1 MKRRPT
7 RNTQPVNPQR
17 IGGTFVD
24 YLLSKGHSTASV
36 EAERRQLGYF
46 FTWCDQEGMEPEE
59 AGYRDLLAYVAH
71 LRKNGG
77 AERSRGVK
85 PITMQKYMGTFR
97 HFFAW
102 QVKTGRRDD
111 NPARD
116 IDIQDIQRKVLQM
129 ILTRQELER
138 NYKSYGTKELKEEQQ
153 AQNWA
158 KASALATKRNK
169 AILGLLVF
177 QGLTSHEVAAL
188 TVKSLEL
195 RAGKVHVEGGRRH
208 NGRTLTLEA
217 AQVMDLMEY
226 TLQTRPALLKLGGK
240 GTDALFTSTGKGSSL
255 NNTLHKLLE
264 QITKLEPKVK
274 TLQQLRASVITHWIK
289 TLNLRE
295 AQHRAGHRYVSSTEA
310 YLINDLEG
318 LAEDVAR
325 FHPIG

>member
-1 MKRRPT
+1 MS
-7 RNTQPVNPQR
+7 
-17 IGGTFVD
+17 TFGD
-24 YLLSKGHSTASV
+24 YLLSKGHSSASV

-59 AGYRDLLAYVAH
+59 AGYRDLLAYVQH
-71 LRKNGG
+71 MRK
-77 AERSRGVK
+77 RGTIK
-85 PITMQKYMGTFR
+85 PITLQKYMGTLR

-102 QVKTGRRDD
+102 QVQQGKRED

-116 IDIQDIQRKVLQM
+116 IDIQDIQRKVLQVM
-129 ILTRQELER
+129 LSRQELER
-138 NYKSYGTKELKEEQQ
+138 IYQSYGAKELNEEQQ

-177 QGLTSHEVAAL
+177 QGLTSHEIAAL

-195 RAGKVHVEGGRRH
+195 RAGKVNVEEGRRH
-208 NGRTLTLEA
+208 NGRSLTLEA
-217 AQVMDLMEY
+217 AQIMDLMEY
-226 TLQTRPALLKLGGK
+226 TLQTRPELLKL
-240 GTDALFTSTGKGSSL
+240 TGKAGDQLFVSVGAGQRLS
-255 NNTLHKLLE
+255 NTLNKLLA
-264 QITKLEPKVK
+264 QLTKLEPKVK

>member
-1 MKRRPT
+1 MS
-7 RNTQPVNPQR
+7 
-17 IGGTFVD
+17 TFND
-24 YLLSKGHSTASV
+24 YLLSKGHSSASV

-59 AGYRDLLAYVAH
+59 AGYRDLLAYVQS
-71 LRKNGG
+71 LRK
-77 AERSRGVK
+77 RGTVK
-85 PITMQKYMGTFR
+85 PITLQKYMGTLR

-102 QVKTGRRDD
+102 QVQQGKRED

-116 IDIQDIQRKVLQM
+116 VDIQDIQRKVLQVM
-129 ILTRQELER
+129 LTRTELER
-138 NYKSYGTKELKEEQQ
+138 IYQSYGAKELNEEQQ

-177 QGLTSHEVAAL
+177 QGLTSHEIAAL

-195 RAGKVHVEGGRRH
+195 RAGKVHVEEGRRH
-208 NGRTLTLEA
+208 NGRSLTLEA

-226 TLQTRPALLKLGGK
+226 TLSVRGELLKLTGK
-240 GTDALFTSTGKGSSL
+240 NSEALFVSVGAGSKL
-255 NNTLHKLLE
+255 NNTLNKLLA
-264 QITKLEPKVK
+264 QITRIEPKVK

>member
-1 MKRRPT
+1 MS
-7 RNTQPVNPQR
+7 
-17 IGGTFVD
+17 TFND
-24 YLLSKGHSTASV
+24 YLLSKGHSSASV

-59 AGYRDLLAYVAH
+59 AGYRDLLAYVQS
-71 LRKNGG
+71 LRKKGT
-77 AERSRGVK
+77 VK
-85 PITMQKYMGTFR
+85 PITLQKYMGTLR

-102 QVKTGRRDD
+102 QVQQGKRED

-116 IDIQDIQRKVLQM
+116 IDVQDIQRKVLQVM
-129 ILTRQELER
+129 LSRQELER
-138 NYKSYGTKELKEEQQ
+138 IYQSYGTKEAGKDVIASEAKQ
-153 AQNWA
+153 QNWA

-177 QGLTSHEVAAL
+177 QGLTSHEIAAL
-188 TVKSLEL
+188 TLKSLEL
-195 RAGKVHVEGGRRH
+195 RAGKVHVEAGRRH
-208 NGRTLTLEA
+208 NGRSLTLEA

-226 TLQTRPALLKLGGK
+226 TLSVRGDLLKLSGK
-240 GTDALFTSTGKGSSL
+240 NSEALFVSVGAGQRL
-255 NNTLHKLLE
+255 NNTLNKLLA
-264 QITKLEPKVK
+264 QITRIEPKVK

>member
-1 MKRRPT
+1 MS
-7 RNTQPVNPQR
+7 
-17 IGGTFVD
+17 TFAD
-24 YLLSKGHSTASV
+24 HLLSKGLTSSTVATAQRELAQFMV
-36 EAERRQLGYF
+36 
-46 FTWCDQEGMEPEE
+46 WCDQEGMEPEE
-59 AGYRDLLAYVAH
+59 AGYRDLLAYVQH
-71 LRKNGG
+71 LRK
-77 AERSRGVK
+77 RGTVK
-85 PITMQKYMGTFR
+85 PITLQKYMGTLR

-102 QVKTGRRDD
+102 QIKTGKRED
-111 NPARD
+111 NPAID
-116 IDIQDIQRKVLQM
+116 IDIQDIQRKQLHV
-129 ILTRQELER
+129 ILSKQELER
-138 NYKSYGTKELKEEQQ
+138 IYNSYGTSEVKQEDR

-177 QGLTSHEVAAL
+177 QGLTSHEVQKL
-188 TVKSLEL
+188 TMKNLEL
-195 RAGKVHVEGGRRH
+195 RAGKVHVEEGRRH
-208 NGRTLTLEA
+208 NARSLTLEA
-217 AQVMDLMEY
+217 SQVMDLMEY
-226 TLQTRPALLKLGGK
+226 TLSVRGDLLALSGK
-240 GTDALFTSTGKGSSL
+240 ASDALFVSVGVGSKL
-255 NNTLHKLLE
+255 GNTLNKLLL

>member
-1 MKRRPT
+1 MS
-7 RNTQPVNPQR
+7 
-17 IGGTFVD
+17 TFGD
-24 YLLSKGHSTASV
+24 YLFSKGHSSASV

-59 AGYRDLLAYVAH
+59 AGYRDLLAYVQS
-71 LRKNGG
+71 LRKKGTI
-77 AERSRGVK
+77 K
-85 PITMQKYMGTFR
+85 PITLQKYMGTLR

-102 QVKTGRRDD
+102 QVKTGKRDD

-116 IDIQDIQRKVLQM
+116 IDIQDIQRKVLQVM
-129 ILTRQELER
+129 LTRAELER
-138 NYKSYGTKELKEEQQ
+138 IYQQYGTKELKEEQQ

-177 QGLTSHEVAAL
+177 QGLTSHELQAL

-195 RAGKVHVEGGRRH
+195 RAGKVNVEEGRRH
-208 NGRTLTLEA
+208 NGRSLTLEA
-217 AQVMDLMEY
+217 AQIMDLMEY
-226 TLQTRPALLKLGGK
+226 TLQTRPELLKL
-240 GTDALFTSTGKGSSL
+240 TGKAGDQLFVSVGAGSKL
-255 NNTLHKLLE
+255 NNTLNKLLA

>member
-1 MKRRPT
+1 MA
-7 RNTQPVNPQR
+7 
-17 IGGTFVD
+17 TFND
-24 YLLSKGHSTASV
+24 YLLSKGHSSASV

-59 AGYRDLLAYVAH
+59 AGYRDLLAYVQH
-71 LRKNGG
+71 MRKLGT
-77 AERSRGVK
+77 VK
-85 PITMQKYMGTFR
+85 PITMQKYVGTLR
-97 HFFAW
+97 HFFTW
-102 QVKTGRRDD
+102 QIKQGRRED

-116 IDIQDIQRKVLQM
+116 IDIQDIQRKVLQVM
-129 ILTRQELER
+129 LTRQELER
-138 NYKSYGTKELKEEQQ
+138 IYQQYGSGEVDEANKE
-153 AQNWA
+153 QNWF
-158 KASALATKRNK
+158 KASQLATKRNK

-177 QGLTSHEVAAL
+177 QGLTSHEIAAL

-226 TLQTRPALLKLGGK
+226 TLQTRPELLKL
-240 GTDALFTSTGKGSSL
+240 TGKTADQLFVSVGAGSKL
-255 NNTLHKLLE
+255 NNTLNKLLL
-264 QITKLEPKVK
+264 QITKLEPKVR
-274 TLQQLRASVITHWIK
+274 TLQQLRASVITGWIK

-295 AQHRAGHRYVSSTEA
+295 AQYRAGHRYVSSTEA

>member
-1 MKRRPT
+1 MS
-7 RNTQPVNPQR
+7 
-17 IGGTFVD
+17 TFGD
-24 YLLSKGHSTASV
+24 YLLSKGHTTQTVATEQRELARFMV
-36 EAERRQLGYF
+36 
-46 FTWCDQEGMEPEE
+46 WCDQENMEPED
-59 AGYRDLLAYVAH
+59 AGYRDLLAYVQS
-71 LRKNGG
+71 LRKKGT
-77 AERSRGVK
+77 VK
-85 PITMQKYMGTFR
+85 PITLQKYMGTLR

-102 QVKTGRRDD
+102 QVKTGKRED
-111 NPARD
+111 NPAID
-116 IDIQDIQRKVLQM
+116 IDIQDIQRKVLQVM
-129 ILTRQELER
+129 LTRPELER
-138 NYKSYGTKELKEEQQ
+138 IYQQYGAKELKEEHQ

-177 QGLTSHEVAAL
+177 QGLTSHEIAAL
-188 TVKSLEL
+188 TLKSLEL
-195 RAGKVHVEGGRRH
+195 RAGKVHVEEGRRH
-208 NGRTLTLEA
+208 NGRSLTLEA

-226 TLQTRPALLKLGGK
+226 TLATRSELLKLSGK
-240 GTDALFTSTGKGSSL
+240 NSEALFVSVGAGSRL
-255 NNTLHKLLE
+255 NNTLNKLLA
-264 QITKLEPKVK
+264 QVQRIEPKVK

>member
-1 MKRRPT
+1 MS
-7 RNTQPVNPQR
+7 
-17 IGGTFVD
+17 TFGD
-24 YLLSKGHSTASV
+24 YLLSKGHSSASV

-46 FTWCDQEGMEPEE
+46 MTWCDQEGMEPEE
-59 AGYRDLLAYVAH
+59 AGYRDLLAYVQH
-71 LRKNGG
+71 MRKKGT
-77 AERSRGVK
+77 VK
-85 PITMQKYMGTFR
+85 PITLQKYMGTLR

-102 QVKTGRRDD
+102 QVQQGRRED

-116 IDIQDIQRKVLQM
+116 IDIQDIQRKVLQV
-129 ILTRQELER
+129 ILTRAELESLYQR
-138 NYKSYGTKELKEEQQ
+138 YGTEQPDNGQ
-153 AQNWA
+153 PTTANWA
-158 KASALATKRNK
+158 RASALATKRNK

-177 QGLTSHEVAAL
+177 QGLTSHEIAAL

-208 NGRTLTLEA
+208 NGRSLTLEA
-217 AQVMDLMEY
+217 AQIMDLMEY
-226 TLQTRPALLKLGGK
+226 TLQTRNELLKLSGK
-240 GTDALFTSTGKGSSL
+240 ASDQLFVSVGAGQRL
-255 NNTLHKLLE
+255 NNTLNKLLA
-264 QITKLEPKVK
+264 QITRIEPKVK

>member
-1 MKRRPT
+1 MS
-7 RNTQPVNPQR
+7 
-17 IGGTFVD
+17 TFND
-24 YLLSKGHSTASV
+24 YLLSKGHSSASV

-46 FTWCDQEGMEPEE
+46 MTWCDTEGMEPEE
-59 AGYRDLLAYVAH
+59 AGYRDLLAYVQS
-71 LRKNGG
+71 LRKKGT
-77 AERSRGVK
+77 VK
-85 PITMQKYMGTFR
+85 PITLQKYMGTLR

-102 QVKTGRRDD
+102 QVQQGKRED

-116 IDIQDIQRKVLQM
+116 IDIQDIQRKVLQVM
-129 ILTRQELER
+129 LSRQELER
-138 NYKSYGTKELKEEQQ
+138 IYQSYGAKELSEEQQ

-177 QGLTSHEVAAL
+177 QGLTSHEIAAL

-195 RAGKVHVEGGRRH
+195 RAGKVHVEEGRRH
-208 NGRTLTLEA
+208 NGRSLTLEA
-217 AQVMDLMEY
+217 SQIMDLMEY
-226 TLQTRPALLKLGGK
+226 TLQTRPELLKL
-240 GTDALFTSTGKGSSL
+240 TGKAGDQLFVSVGAGSKL
-255 NNTLHKLLE
+255 NNTLNKLLA

>member
-1 MKRRPT
+1 MS
-7 RNTQPVNPQR
+7 
-17 IGGTFVD
+17 TFGD
-24 YLLSKGHSTASV
+24 YLFSKGHSSASV

-59 AGYRDLLAYVAH
+59 AGYRDLLAYVQS
-71 LRKNGG
+71 LRKKGT
-77 AERSRGVK
+77 VK
-85 PITMQKYMGTFR
+85 PITMQKYMGTLR

-102 QVKTGRRDD
+102 QVQQGKRED

-116 IDIQDIQRKVLQM
+116 IDIQDIQRKVLQVM
-129 ILTRQELER
+129 LTRAELER
-138 NYKSYGTKELKEEQQ
+138 IYQQYGSGEVSEAAK

-177 QGLTSHEVAAL
+177 QGLTSHEIAAL

-195 RAGKVHVEGGRRH
+195 RAGKVHVEEGRRH
-208 NGRTLTLEA
+208 NGRSLTLEA
-217 AQVMDLMEY
+217 AQIMDLMEY
-226 TLQTRPALLKLGGK
+226 TLQTRPELLKL
-240 GTDALFTSTGKGSSL
+240 TGKTGDQLFVSVGAGSKL
-255 NNTLHKLLE
+255 NNTLNKLLE
-264 QITKLEPKVK
+264 QITRIEPKVK

>member
-1 MKRRPT
+1 MS
-7 RNTQPVNPQR
+7 
-17 IGGTFVD
+17 TFGD
-24 YLLSKGHSTASV
+24 YLLSKGHTSQTVGTEQRELARFMV
-36 EAERRQLGYF
+36 
-46 FTWCDQEGMEPEE
+46 WCDQENMEPEE
-59 AGYRDLLAYVAH
+59 AGYRDLLAYVQS
-71 LRKNGG
+71 LRKKGT
-77 AERSRGVK
+77 VK
-85 PITMQKYMGTFR
+85 PITLQKYMGTLK

-102 QVKTGRRDD
+102 QVKTGKRED
-111 NPARD
+111 NPAID
-116 IDIQDIQRKVLQM
+116 IDIQDIQRKVLQV
-129 ILTRQELER
+129 ILTRAELER
-138 NYKSYGTKELKEEQQ
+138 IYQQYGTKELKEEQQ

-158 KASALATKRNK
+158 RASALATKRNK

-177 QGLTSHEVAAL
+177 QGLTSHEIASL

-195 RAGKVHVEGGRRH
+195 RAGKVHVEEGRRH
-208 NGRTLTLEA
+208 NGRSLTLEA

-226 TLQTRPALLKLGGK
+226 TLSVRGDLLKLSGK
-240 GTDALFTSTGKGSSL
+240 NSEALFVSVGAGLRL
-255 NNTLHKLLE
+255 NNTLNKLLA
-264 QITKLEPKVK
+264 QVQRIEPKVK

>member
-1 MKRRPT
+1 MS
-7 RNTQPVNPQR
+7 
-17 IGGTFVD
+17 TFGD
-24 YLLSKGHSTASV
+24 YLLSKGHSSASV

-59 AGYRDLLAYVAH
+59 AGYRDLLAYVQH
-71 LRKNGG
+71 MRKLGT
-77 AERSRGVK
+77 VK
-85 PITMQKYMGTFR
+85 PITMQKYVGTLR
-97 HFFAW
+97 HFFTW
-102 QVKTGRRDD
+102 QIKQGRRED

-116 IDIQDIQRKVLQM
+116 IDIQDIQRKVLQV
-129 ILTRQELER
+129 ILTRAELER
-138 NYKSYGTKELKEEQQ
+138 IYQSYGTKELNEEQQ

-188 TVKSLEL
+188 TIKSLEL

-208 NGRTLTLEA
+208 NARTLTLEA
-217 AQVMDLMEY
+217 AQIMDLMEY
-226 TLQTRPALLKLGGK
+226 TLQTRPELLKL
-240 GTDALFTSTGKGSSL
+240 TGKTADQLFVSVGAGSKL
-255 NNTLHKLLE
+255 NNTLNKLLL
-264 QITKLEPKVK
+264 QITKLEPKVR
-274 TLQQLRASVITHWIK
+274 TLQQLRASVITGWIK

-295 AQHRAGHRYVSSTEA
+295 AQYRAGHRYVSSTEA

>member
-17 IGGTFVD
+17 IGGTFND
-24 YLLSKGHSTASV
+24 YLLSKGHSKASV
-36 EAERRQLGYF
+36 ETERRQLGYF
-46 FTWCDQEGMEPEE
+46 MTWCDQEGMEPEE

-71 LRKNGG
+71 MRK
-77 AERSRGVK
+77 RGSLK
-85 PITMQKYMGTFR
+85 PITMQKYMGTLR

-102 QVKTGRRDD
+102 QVKTGKRDD
-111 NPARD
+111 NPAID
-116 IDIQDIQRKVLQM
+116 IDIQDVQRKVLQV
-129 ILTRQELER
+129 ILSRQELESLYQR
-138 NYKSYGTKELKEEQQ
+138 YGAEEAGNGQP
-153 AQNWA
+153 ATANWA
-158 KASALATKRNK
+158 RASALATKRNK

-177 QGLTSHEVAAL
+177 QGLTSHEVAGL

-208 NGRTLTLEA
+208 NARSLTLEA

-226 TLQTRPALLKLGGK
+226 TLATRSELLKLSGK
-240 GTDALFTSTGKGSSL
+240 NSEALFVSVGAGSKL
-255 NNTLHKLLE
+255 NNTLNKLLL

>member
-1 MKRRPT
+1 MS
-7 RNTQPVNPQR
+7 
-17 IGGTFVD
+17 TFGD
-24 YLLSKGHSTASV
+24 YLFSKGHSSASV

-46 FTWCDQEGMEPEE
+46 MTWCDSEGMEPEE
-59 AGYRDLLAYVAH
+59 AGYRDLLAYVQY
-71 LRKNGG
+71 LRK
-77 AERSRGVK
+77 RGTIK
-85 PITMQKYMGTFR
+85 PITMQKYMGTLR

-102 QVKTGRRDD
+102 QVKTGKRDD

-116 IDIQDIQRKVLQM
+116 IDIQDIQRKVLQVM
-129 ILTRQELER
+129 LSRQELER
-138 NYKSYGTKELKEEQQ
+138 IYQSYGTKELKEEQQ

-177 QGLTSHEVAAL
+177 QGLTSHEIAAL
-188 TVKSLEL
+188 TLKSLEL
-195 RAGKVHVEGGRRH
+195 RAGKVHVEAGRRH
-208 NGRTLTLEA
+208 NGRSLTLEA

-226 TLQTRPALLKLGGK
+226 TLSVRGDLLKLTGK
-240 GTDALFTSTGKGSSL
+240 ASDALFVSVGAGQRL
-255 NNTLHKLLE
+255 NNTLNKLLA
-264 QITKLEPKVK
+264 QVQRIEPKVK

>member
-1 MKRRPT
+1 M
-7 RNTQPVNPQR
+7 
-17 IGGTFVD
+17 GTFND
-24 YLLSKGHSTASV
+24 YLIGKGHSSASV

-59 AGYRDLLAYVAH
+59 AGYRDLLAYVQH
-71 LRKNGG
+71 MRKSGTI
-77 AERSRGVK
+77 K
-85 PITMQKYMGTFR
+85 PITMQKYVGTLR
-97 HFFAW
+97 HFFTW
-102 QVKTGRRDD
+102 QIKQGRRED

-116 IDIQDIQRKVLQM
+116 IDIQDIQRKVLQV
-129 ILTRQELER
+129 ILTRAELER
-138 NYKSYGTKELKEEQQ
+138 IYQSYGSGEVSEAAK

-188 TVKSLEL
+188 TLKSLEL
-195 RAGKVHVEGGRRH
+195 RAGRVKVEGGRRH

-217 AQVMDLMEY
+217 AQVLDLMEY
-226 TLQTRPALLKLGGK
+226 TLQTRGELLKLGGK
-240 GTDALFTSTGKGSSL
+240 ETDALFTSTGKGSAM
-255 NNTLHKLLE
+255 NNTLNKLL
-264 QITKLEPKVK
+264 QQVQRIEPKVK

-318 LAEDVAR
+318 LAEDVER
-325 FHPIG
+325 FHPIA

>member
-1 MKRRPT
+1 MS
-7 RNTQPVNPQR
+7 
-17 IGGTFVD
+17 TFND
-24 YLLSKGHSTASV
+24 YLLSKGHSSASV

-59 AGYRDLLAYVAH
+59 AGYRDLLAYVQS
-71 LRKNGG
+71 LRK
-77 AERSRGVK
+77 RGTVK
-85 PITMQKYMGTFR
+85 PITLQKYMGTLR

-116 IDIQDIQRKVLQM
+116 IDIQDIQRKVLQVM
-129 ILTRQELER
+129 LTRAELER
-138 NYKSYGTKELKEEQQ
+138 IYQQYGSGEVSEANKE
-153 AQNWA
+153 QNWF
-158 KASALATKRNK
+158 KASQLATKRNK
-169 AILGLLVF
+169 AILGLFVF
-177 QGLTSHEVAAL
+177 QGLTSHELQAL

-195 RAGKVHVEGGRRH
+195 RVGKVHVEEGRRH
-208 NGRTLTLEA
+208 NGRSLTLEA

-226 TLQTRPALLKLGGK
+226 TLQTRPELLKLTGK
-240 GTDALFTSTGKGSSL
+240 NSEALFVSVGAGQRL
-255 NNTLHKLLE
+255 NNTLNKLLA
-264 QITKLEPKVK
+264 QVQRIEPKVK

>member
-1 MKRRPT
+1 MA
-7 RNTQPVNPQR
+7 
-17 IGGTFVD
+17 TFND
-24 YLLSKGHSTASV
+24 YLLSKGHSSASV

-46 FTWCDQEGMEPEE
+46 FTWCDQGGMEPEE
-59 AGYRDLLAYVAH
+59 AGYRDLLAYVQH
-71 LRKNGG
+71 LRK
-77 AERSRGVK
+77 RGTIK
-85 PITMQKYMGTFR
+85 PITLQKYMGTLR

-102 QVKTGRRDD
+102 QVKTGKRDD

-116 IDIQDIQRKVLQM
+116 IDIQDIQRKVLQVM
-129 ILTRQELER
+129 LTRAELER
-138 NYKSYGTKELKEEQQ
+138 IYQQYGTKELNEVQQ

-177 QGLTSHEVAAL
+177 QGLTSHEIAAL
-188 TVKSLEL
+188 TLKSLEL
-195 RAGKVHVEGGRRH
+195 RAGKVHVEEGRRH
-208 NGRTLTLEA
+208 NGRSLTLEA
-217 AQVMDLMEY
+217 AQIMDLMEY
-226 TLQTRPALLKLGGK
+226 TLATRSELLKLSGK
-240 GTDALFTSTGKGSSL
+240 ASDALFVSVGAGSKL
-255 NNTLHKLLE
+255 NNTLNKLLH

>member
-1 MKRRPT
+1 MS
-7 RNTQPVNPQR
+7 
-17 IGGTFVD
+17 TFVD
-24 YLLSKGHSTASV
+24 YLLSKGHSSASV

-71 LRKNGG
+71 MRK
-77 AERSRGVK
+77 RGSLK
-85 PITMQKYMGTFR
+85 PITMQKYMGTLR

-102 QVKTGRRDD
+102 QVKAGRRED
-111 NPARD
+111 NPAID
-116 IDIQDIQRKVLQM
+116 IDIQDIQRKVLQV
-129 ILTRQELER
+129 ILSRQELER
-138 NYKSYGTKELKEEQQ
+138 IYNSYGSANTQPVNQPTRNWEQ
-153 AQNWA
+153 
-158 KASALATKRNK
+158 ASALATKRNK

-208 NGRTLTLEA
+208 NGRSLTLEA

-226 TLQTRPALLKLGGK
+226 TLSVRGDLLKLSGKASDQLFVSVGG
-240 GTDALFTSTGKGSSL
+240 GAALH
-255 NNTLHKLLE
+255 NTLNKLLA